1 MGEKSDQLERHIH
14 EQRNELGE
22 NIHELQE
29 KVRNSV
35 DKVKNSVD
43 WRVQFQERPMT
54 LIGIAFAGGLAASAL
69 FGRRRNTDYTSAPS
83 TDRWNNAN
91 RWNTEGRSDDS
102 SKGPTKDWRKKTDNG
117 WEDIKGAVIGL
128 AATKAG
134 SALEKIL
141 PGFQE
146 HYQRRQEERRSG
158 SNGSAERDATWP
170 ARTASDTS
178 NAGYPRQS

>member
-14 EQRNELGE
+14 ETRNELGD

-54 LIGIAFAGGLAASAL
+54 LIGIAFAGGLVASAL
-69 FGRRRNTDYTSAPS
+69 FRRRGTSNHS
-83 TDRWNNAN
+83 SYSSIRSSD
-91 RWNTEGRSDDS
+91 RWNTETSSDYSGAGDRRSRNWQNKAGDA
-102 SKGPTKDWRKKTDNG
+102 

-134 SALEKIL
+134 SVLEELL
-141 PGFQE
+141 PGFQH
-146 HYQRRQEERRSG
+146 HYQKRQEERRSG
-158 SNGSAERDATWP
+158 SNGSADQDAAWQTKP
-170 ARTASDTS
+170 AAGTGT
-178 NAGYPRQS
+178 AGYLGQT

>member
-1 MGEKSDQLERHIH
+1 MGEKSDQLERHIY

-29 KVRNSV
+29 KVRSSV

-43 WRVQFQERPMT
+43 WRAQFQERPMT

-69 FGRRRNTDYTSAPS
+69 FRRRRSSNYASSSS
-83 TDRWNNAN
+83 TDRWN
-91 RWNTEGRSDDS
+91 TDGRSDDS
-102 SKGPTKDWRKKTDNG
+102 SKGPTKDWRKKSNNA

-146 HYQRRQEERRSG
+146 HYRKRQEERRSG
-158 SNGSAERDATWP
+158 SNGSAERDAWQ
-170 ARTASDTS
+170 ARTASERS
-178 NAGYPRQS
+178 NAGYLPQS

>member
-14 EQRNELGE
+14 ETRNELGE

-54 LIGIAFAGGLAASAL
+54 LIGIAFAGGLVASAL
-69 FGRRRNTDYTSAPS
+69 FGRRRSTSYASTSS
-83 TDRWNNAN
+83 TDRWN
-91 RWNTEGRSDDS
+91 TEARSDDS
-102 SKGPTKDWRKKTDNG
+102 GSGRSKDRRNKTNTA

-134 SALEKIL
+134 SALEGIL

-146 HYQRRQEERRSG
+146 QYQKRQEERRFG
-158 SNGSAERDATWP
+158 SNGSAERDAAWQ
-170 ARTASDTS
+170 ARTASDTG
-178 NAGYPRQS
+178 NAGYLRQA

>member
-54 LIGIAFAGGLAASAL
+54 LIGIAFAGGLVTSAL
-69 FGRRRNTDYTSAPS
+69 FGRRR
-83 TDRWNNAN
+83 NAN
-91 RWNTEGRSDDS
+91 RWNTEGRSDFS
-102 SKGPTKDWRKKTDNG
+102 GNRPTKDRQNKASG
-117 WEDIKGAVIGL
+117 AWEDIKGAVIGL

-134 SALEKIL
+134 SALEGIL

-146 HYQRRQEERRSG
+146 HYQKRQKARRSG
-158 SNGSAERDATWP
+158 SNGSAERDAAWQ
-170 ARTASDTS
+170 ARTASETGT
-178 NAGYPRQS
+178 AGYLRQS

>member
-14 EQRNELGE
+14 ETRNELGE

-29 KVRNSV
+29 KVRSSV

-54 LIGIAFAGGLAASAL
+54 LIGIAFAGGLVASAL
-69 FGRRRNTDYTSAPS
+69 FRRRGNSSQSSYSSIPS
-83 TDRWNNAN
+83 SDH
-91 RWNTEGRSDDS
+91 WNTETRSDYSGAGDRR
-102 SKGPTKDWRKKTDNG
+102 TKNWKNKAGDA

-134 SALEKIL
+134 SALEELL
-141 PGFQE
+141 PGFQQ
-146 HYQRRQEERRSG
+146 HYQKRQEERRSG
-158 SNGSAERDATWP
+158 SNGSAERD
-170 ARTASDTS
+170 TAWQTKTAAGTG
-178 NAGYPRQS
+178 NAGYLGRT